1 MSCEHT
7 PEILA
12 DHFDT
17 RLADR
22 RRLEVQRH
30 LAACTDCAA
39 ELAALDPVRAVLGN
53 WREQRVPQWTPTAG
67 AGLVRP
73 SVSER
78 FSRRRG
84 IDWLRWVPVAASLV
98 LTVAVVLQLRVEV
111 TDGGWQVSF
120 GAEAAVANSAVS
132 AEINSLA
139 PIEQY
144 LQAFSEQQRG
154 ETQQLIETALTQFG
168 ETSADSLYQIVSFFE
183 EQRRLDMQRME
194 AGFQQML
201 DRDYQTVN
209 SVQQLATYVQY
220 QGELQQ

>member
-17 RLADR
+17 RLAGG
-22 RRLEVQRH
+22 RRLEVQQH

-39 ELAALDPVRAVLGN
+39 ELAALDPVRTVLGN
-53 WREQRVPQWTPTAG
+53 WREQGVPQWQPVAG

-78 FSRRRG
+78 FRRRRG
-84 IDWLRWVPVAASLV
+84 VDWLRWTPLAASLV
-98 LTVAVVLQLRVEV
+98 LTVAVVMQLRVEV
-111 TDGGWQVSF
+111 SDGGWLVSF
-120 GAEAAVANSAVS
+120 GADTVTDIATTAAVAN
-132 AEINSLA
+132 LA
-139 PIEQY
+139 NIEQY
-144 LQAFSEQQRG
+144 LQAFSEQQRS
-154 ETQQLIETALTQFG
+154 ETQQLMETALAQFG

-183 EQRRLDMQRME
+183 EQRQLDMRRME
-194 AGFQQML
+194 AGFQHML

-220 QGELQQ
+220 QGELLQ